1 MKSILTLMVALLLAT
16 MSGIIYAQ
24 KNKTDNDFNR
34 KKAYE
39 FLNEEKDEVKALDLV
54 NKQLR

>member
-39 FLNEEKDEVKALDLV
+39 FLNEEKDDVKALDLV